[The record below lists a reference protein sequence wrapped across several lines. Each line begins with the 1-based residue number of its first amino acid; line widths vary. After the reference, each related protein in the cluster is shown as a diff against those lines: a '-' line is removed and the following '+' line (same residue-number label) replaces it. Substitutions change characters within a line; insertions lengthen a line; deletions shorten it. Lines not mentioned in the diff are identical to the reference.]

1 MNEFLQLE
9 IKNVKEILNTVKIFL
24 ANNSKNI
31 KSTQYYLVLND
42 KKLLQV
48 IEETLSDSLVDE
60 KQRKIHLDLMETFL
74 EKTKNVHSQISSLND
89 PESIELKR
97 RIEEGVRYFG
107 FTGNDQNDI
116 FLLELKNTLEK
127 VKKKEIVL

>member
-24 ANNSKNI
+24 ANNSRNI

-107 FTGNDQNDI
+107 FTGNDKNDI